1 MEEEKKEEV
10 AIVDDTKLKI
20 KVLEPKKTPKSKKKK
35 TDTVKIDLKKL
46 KENASTEQESSDI
59 PNDERT
65 ETLERVETEVRG
77 TGSEQVTEESK
88 KEEKEVTPILE
99 ITSEEAKKDF
109 KPREDLEETR
119 ETLDLPE
126 NVEKLVS
133 FINETGGTVEDYARL
148 NADYSSIDEDLL
160 LREYYMKN
168 KPHLTEDEVD
178 FIIEDNFVY
187 DEDMDEERD
196 ITKKRLAKKEEVAK
210 AKGYLEN
217 LKSKYYAEIKNKSG
231 LSQEQKDAVD
241 FFTKYNEE
249 QQVASRNHEIFKQST
264 QDFFNSE
271 FKGFDFNV
279 GEKKFR
285 YSVKN
290 QNEVATAQ
298 SDIATFIKKFL
309 NEDGS
314 VRDYDGYHKAI
325 YAARNA
331 DTIAQH
337 FYEQGKAD
345 AVKDVVAK
353 SKNINNTA
361 RSSAPNDSVLFNG
374 MRITGVSG
382 MDSSKLKIKT
392 KK

>member
-20 KVLEPKKTPKSKKKK
+20 KVLEPKKTPKPKKKK

-160 LREYYMKN
+160 LREY
-168 KPHLTEDEVD
+168 
-178 FIIEDNFVY
+178 
-187 DEDMDEERD
+187 
-196 ITKKRLAKKEEVAK
+196 
-210 AKGYLEN
+210 
-217 LKSKYYAEIKNKSG
+217 
-231 LSQEQKDAVD
+231 
-241 FFTKYNEE
+241 
-249 QQVASRNHEIFKQST
+249 
-264 QDFFNSE
+264 
-271 FKGFDFNV
+271 
-279 GEKKFR
+279 
-285 YSVKN
+285 
-290 QNEVATAQ
+290 
-298 SDIATFIKKFL
+298 
-309 NEDGS
+309 
-314 VRDYDGYHKAI
+314 
-325 YAARNA
+325 
-331 DTIAQH
+331 
-337 FYEQGKAD
+337 
-345 AVKDVVAK
+345 
-353 SKNINNTA
+353 
-361 RSSAPNDSVLFNG
+361 
-374 MRITGVSG
+374 
-382 MDSSKLKIKT
+382 
-392 KK
+392 